1 MSNYM
6 DRVNAFARFG
16 PDAVYKFVNDFGELF
31 LSISEQEVFERIA
44 AETRLRDDIEVP
56 QSAEDVY
63 RITATLLVELFQQ
76 KRVRFL
82 HPLSTLG
89 NGEFQR
95 LLEFVRKG
103 RSTEPADIYAE
114 AIHLYRND
122 VASFNA
128 RRAAEPAFLQMS
140 NKAQEL
146 GLLV

>member
-1 MSNYM
+1 MI
-6 DRVNAFARFG
+6 AR
-16 PDAVYKFVNDFGELF
+16 
-31 LSISEQEVFERIA
+31 I
-44 AETRLRDDIEVP
+44 
-56 QSAEDVY
+56 
-63 RITATLLVELFQQ
+63 LVELFEQ
-76 KRVRFL
+76 KRIRL
-82 HPLSTLG
+82 IHPLTTLG
-89 NGEFQR
+89 TGEYQR

-103 RSTEPADIYAE
+103 GSTEPQDIYAE